1 SGRYG
6 DKSVRLPLALIRPSA
21 TAVCHDSRPVA
32 TATHVNGSVSTT
44 FGGVPRVWRGP
55 ATHWTA
61 PYGGTRTSTDRPGA
75 AVLSARN
82 RSRTAVASAAGSGGR
97 PWSRRS
103 TTAATSAD
111 FWGFPGTPGRYV
123 APAPVSTRPPGRA
136 RCHGQ
141 GIVFGGART
150 PAARSRMAGERA
162 AAT

>member
-1 SGRYG
+1 GTCRSSGSPSCDSQQCTRVELVTDSHAPVSRRSDPVCGPSHRSGRYG
-6 DKSVRLPLALIRPSA
+6 DKAVRLPLALIRPSA

-82 RSRTAVASAAGSGGR
+82 RSRTAVASAAGSG
-97 PWSRRS
+97 
-103 TTAATSAD
+103 
-111 FWGFPGTPGRYV
+111 
-123 APAPVSTRPPGRA
+123 
-136 RCHGQ
+136 
-141 GIVFGGART
+141 
-150 PAARSRMAGERA
+150 
-162 AAT
+162 

>member
-61 PYGGTRTSTDRPGA
+61 PYGGTLTSTDRPGTA
-75 AVLSARN
+75 LLSARS
-82 RSRTAVASAAGSGGR
+82 RSRTAVASTAGSGCR
-97 PWSRRS
+97 PCARSS
-103 TTAATSAD
+103 TTAATAAD
-111 FWGFPGTPGRYV
+111 FWCFPGTPGRYV
-123 APAPVSTRPPGRA
+123 AAPPLSTGPRVA
-136 RCHGQ
+136 HG
-141 GIVFGGART
+141 AMDK
-150 PAARSRMAGERA
+150 A
-162 AAT
+162 